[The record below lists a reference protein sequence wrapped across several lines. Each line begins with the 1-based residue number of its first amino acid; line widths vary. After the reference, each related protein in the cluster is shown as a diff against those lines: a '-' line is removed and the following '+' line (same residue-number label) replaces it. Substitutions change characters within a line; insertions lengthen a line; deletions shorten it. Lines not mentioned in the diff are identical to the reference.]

1 MPDPSPQYPFTF
13 RKRIT
18 IQRFPELA
26 NLPPGHYAE
35 IVVTFNGTEQQALNA
50 ARQLC
55 GHQAAAHAVRM
66 ALDYQG
72 LHPSIL
78 EDEGLS
84 MLAQLHSE
92 QTGQSF
98 LPLPAADVP
107 VSVFAALLKTA
118 DHYWEHAEQHCRI
131 TPADASRHGIPF
143 QQALTPTPDKKERNQ
158 T

>member
-18 IQRFPELA
+18 IQQFPELA
-26 NLPPGHYAE
+26 TLPPGHYAE

-50 ARQLC
+50 ARRLC
-55 GHQAAAHAVRM
+55 GHQAAEHAVRM

-78 EDEGLS
+78 EHEGLS
-84 MLAQLHSE
+84 MLARLHSE

-98 LPLPAADVP
+98 LPLPAAHVP
-107 VSVFAALLKTA
+107 LSVFAALLKTA
-118 DHYWEHAEQHCRI
+118 DQYWEHAEQHCRI
-131 TPADASRHGIPF
+131 TPTDASRHGIPF
-143 QQALTPTPDKKERNQ
+143 QQALTRPLTTK
-158 T
+158 